1 MGSEM
6 CIRDSCRNEVRKLG
20 FGVRPVEAQ
29 VNDVNAV
36 ITRRLVCR
44 LVLMQAESA
53 RRYICHLTVRSSLVE
68 TFHFTPPSALFLTK
82 RRLERV
88 KALAERGVGGEK
100 ENAEALLNRLMAKYS
115 ISEEDIEDT
124 AERDYFIRYHNF
136 WERKLIVQIA
146 YKHLGSG
153 HCCGTV
159 GTQSGRPHKK
169 ICVTCTPAQYI
180 EIEAD
185 FEFYK
190 AAWEEEL
197 AIFYSAF
204 ISKNDIFPPPEL
216 ASPSDDDEIDLVRLE
231 KVRAMMSGI
240 DRRTRSKALPGSME
254 DDDDE

>member
-1 MGSEM
+1 MTE
-6 CIRDSCRNEVRKLG
+6 REEL
-20 FGVRPVEAQ
+20 
-29 VNDVNAV
+29 
-36 ITRRLVCR
+36 L
-44 LVLMQAESA
+44 
-53 RRYICHLTVRSSLVE
+53 
-68 TFHFTPPSALFLTK
+68 

-100 ENAEALLNRLMAKYS
+100 ENAEALLNRLMAKYG

-146 YKHLGSG
+146 YKHLGNG

-180 EIEAD
+180 EIETD

-216 ASPSDDDEIDLVRLE
+216 ASPSDLPAGMNTWPDCNPGDWFYLALQEATNSHAFQHKTGNYETWTGMNKKPDW
-231 KVRAMMSGI
+231 
-240 DRRTRSKALPGSME
+240 TRYE
-254 DDDDE
+254 H

>member
-1 MGSEM
+1 MTE
-6 CIRDSCRNEVRKLG
+6 REEL
-20 FGVRPVEAQ
+20 
-29 VNDVNAV
+29 
-36 ITRRLVCR
+36 L
-44 LVLMQAESA
+44 
-53 RRYICHLTVRSSLVE
+53 
-68 TFHFTPPSALFLTK
+68 

-88 KALAERGVGGEK
+88 KAIAERGVGGEK
-100 ENAEALLNRLMAKYS
+100 ENAEALLNRLMAKYG

-146 YKHLGSG
+146 YKHPGSG

-159 GTQSGRPHKK
+159 GTRLYDLGGILSGP
-169 ICVTCTPAQYI
+169 Y

>member
-1 MGSEM
+1 MTE
-6 CIRDSCRNEVRKLG
+6 REEL
-20 FGVRPVEAQ
+20 
-29 VNDVNAV
+29 
-36 ITRRLVCR
+36 L
-44 LVLMQAESA
+44 
-53 RRYICHLTVRSSLVE
+53 
-68 TFHFTPPSALFLTK
+68 

-169 ICVTCTPAQYI
+169 ICVTCAPAQYI

>member
-1 MGSEM
+1 MTE
-6 CIRDSCRNEVRKLG
+6 REEL
-20 FGVRPVEAQ
+20 
-29 VNDVNAV
+29 
-36 ITRRLVCR
+36 L
-44 LVLMQAESA
+44 
-53 RRYICHLTVRSSLVE
+53 
-68 TFHFTPPSALFLTK
+68 

-100 ENAEALLNRLMAKYS
+100 ENAEALLNRLMAKYG

-254 DDDDE
+254 DDDDESLMARFPIGYGEVTGSRTSSIPAQRMITISFMRRSGTIWFLCESRISI

>member
-1 MGSEM
+1 MTE
-6 CIRDSCRNEVRKLG
+6 REEL
-20 FGVRPVEAQ
+20 
-29 VNDVNAV
+29 
-36 ITRRLVCR
+36 L
-44 LVLMQAESA
+44 
-53 RRYICHLTVRSSLVE
+53 
-68 TFHFTPPSALFLTK
+68 
-82 RRLERV
+82 RRLEHV

-100 ENAEALLNRLMAKYS
+100 ENAEALLNRLMVKHG

-124 AERDYFIRYHNF
+124 VERDYFIRYHNF

-240 DRRTRSKALPGSME
+240 DRRTRRKALPDSME

>member
-1 MGSEM
+1 MTE
-6 CIRDSCRNEVRKLG
+6 REEL
-20 FGVRPVEAQ
+20 
-29 VNDVNAV
+29 
-36 ITRRLVCR
+36 L
-44 LVLMQAESA
+44 
-53 RRYICHLTVRSSLVE
+53 
-68 TFHFTPPSALFLTK
+68 

-100 ENAEALLNRLMAKYS
+100 ENAEALLNRLMAKYG

-216 ASPSDDDEIDLVRLE
+216 ASPSR
-231 KVRAMMSGI
+231 
-240 DRRTRSKALPGSME
+240 
-254 DDDDE
+254 